1 MLLTFLKSGL
11 TISRIRDDLEYAKD
25 YRAHRVPMAIRI
37 DMCFD
42 VRSDTPV
49 GWDPDS
55 YSPTLRQYHR
65 TLWSKRLPDGRM
77 FDLDDS
83 VPGAYLC
90 HRSDI
95 GEFFLASDSV
105 TPTFTR
111 YGRMAHIIRQIS
123 EEERESFLYIASTI
137 GATTVFPANRIDGQ
151 LTINGARGF
160 TRKISDRF
168 DLTVECIRRH
178 YLGEPNPLEGVL
190 RRYSDFFDLFGDFV
204 GYVDFFLLQ
213 DIVAPDASAVRFFT
227 QFDDFRTSPLPAS
240 LEEYVAYRER
250 TIAFIEARNRRIGEW
265 CGRQSAFG
273 V

>member
-1 MLLTFLKSGL
+1 M
-11 TISRIRDDLEYAKD
+11 
-25 YRAHRVPMAIRI
+25 PMAIKI
-37 DMCFD
+37 DTGFD
-42 VRSDTPV
+42 ARSDTPA

-55 YSPTLRQYHR
+55 YSPTLRLYHR
-65 TLWSKRLPDGRM
+65 TLWSKRLPDGRL

-137 GATTVFPANRIDGQ
+137 GATTVFPANRIDRQ

-168 DLTVECIRRH
+168 DLTVECIRRQ
-178 YLGEPNPLEGVL
+178 YLAEPNPLAEVL
-190 RRYSDFFDLFGDFV
+190 GRYSNFFELFGDFR

-213 DIVAPDASAVRFFT
+213 DIVTPDASAVRFFT
-227 QFDDFRTSPLPAS
+227 PFDDFRLNPLPAS
-240 LEEYVAYRER
+240 LEDYYAYRER
-250 TIAFIEARNRRIGEW
+250 TIAFIEARNRRISEY
-265 CGRQSAFG
+265 CA
-273 V
+273 